1 MNSISVA
8 IILALIE
15 YSVFSAQVGRMR
27 VKHGIQAP
35 AVSGHPEFERWFRV
49 QQNTLE
55 SLIVFIPALVI
66 FGFYVHAKVA
76 LVLALGWIAAR
87 AIYANGYVKDPAKRS
102 TGATLTFAINAI
114 LLLGGLIGVFVAK
127 FIEK

>member
-1 MNSISVA
+1 MNSISFA

-15 YSVFSAQVGRMR
+15 YSVFTVQVGRMR

-35 AVSGHPEFERWFRV
+35 ATSGHPEFERWFRV

-55 SLIVFIPALVI
+55 SLVVFIPALVI
-66 FGFYVHAKVA
+66 FGFYVHSKIA
-76 LVLALGWIAAR
+76 LVLALGWIVGR
-87 AIYANGYVKDPAKRS
+87 AIYANGYVQDPAKRS

-114 LLLGGLIGVFVAK
+114 LLLGALLGVLFVK
-127 FIEK
+127 FVEK

>member
-1 MNSISVA
+1 MNSISFA

-15 YSVFSAQVGRMR
+15 YSAFSMQVGRMR

-66 FGFYVHAKVA
+66 FGFYVHSKIA
-76 LVLALGWIAAR
+76 LVLALGWIVAR
-87 AIYANGYVKDPAKRS
+87 ALYARGYVEDPAKRS
-102 TGATLTFAINAI
+102 TGAALTFAINVI
-114 LLLGGLIGVFVAK
+114 LLLGGLIGVFVFK
-127 FIEK
+127 FSQK